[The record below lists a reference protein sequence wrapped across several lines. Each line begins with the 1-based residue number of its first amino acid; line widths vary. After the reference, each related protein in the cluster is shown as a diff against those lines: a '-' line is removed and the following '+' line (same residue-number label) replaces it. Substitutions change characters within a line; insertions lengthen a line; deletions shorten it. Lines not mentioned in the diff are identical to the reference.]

1 MIINNNNTNND
12 SNNKNNSNMITTM
25 IIMIIRIIKTIRIV
39 LIGIIMMIRRGKPII
54 INEKQKERYRLKWV
68 FGRGN
73 NCQKNIKIFGKR
85 S

>member
-39 LIGIIMMIRRGKPII
+39 LIEIIMMIRRGKSII